1 MENNKRVLTITITGT
16 TLDEKT
22 LNVTTMVKGQAN
34 IHMLRTGTEVLTNI
48 LIEKMKEE
56 LLETEA
62 EDTGENK
69 YTNLDDILK

>member
-16 TLDEKT
+16 ALDEKT

-34 IHMLRTGTEVLTNI
+34 MQMLRTGTEVLMNI
-48 LIEKMKEE
+48 LIEKLKEE